1 MKTIKEYEKARDAV
15 IEEAIEIL
23 NTGTLKEVAEK
34 VGLSFQQVDFLR
46 KGKRK
51 LTGEKAVDIIKKFNK
66 M

>member
-1 MKTIKEYEKARDAV
+1 MKIIQEYEKARDAV
-15 IEEAIEIL
+15 VDEAMAIL